1 MVTRAAA
8 AAPDALL
15 APFLPLRRAVAVPI
29 GSPPA
34 ARNIAPSRRPGWRVV
49 SSQRRLP
56 GKAVRN
62 PQVVRAMLE
71 DYRAGLS
78 VNRQHEE
85 ADRAATL
92 LAADADT
99 LGPACRP

>member
-1 MVTRAAA
+1 
-8 AAPDALL
+8 
-15 APFLPLRRAVAVPI
+15 
-29 GSPPA
+29 
-34 ARNIAPSRRPGWRVV
+34 
-49 SSQRRLP
+49 
-56 GKAVRN
+56 
-62 PQVVRAMLE
+62 MLE